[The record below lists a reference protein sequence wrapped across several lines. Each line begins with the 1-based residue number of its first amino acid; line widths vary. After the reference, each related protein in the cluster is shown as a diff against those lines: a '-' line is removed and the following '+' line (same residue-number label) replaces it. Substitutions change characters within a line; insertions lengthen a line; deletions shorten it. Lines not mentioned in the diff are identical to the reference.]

1 VPPGRPPGERDGTLD
16 ELDGTLG
23 AVTEEAPGG
32 VQPEGRRP
40 WPRITGG
47 ARLPSVLFVLLI
59 VGVGAALVLWKADQR
74 LSRGSGAAGP
84 PGQVGVPWERAL
96 LSVDG
101 ERVAVRFEG
110 VPLGGDQPC
119 GAWYIGLS
127 AALRHALRVTVIT
140 LPGPDVTDGGTCP
153 ADRSARCVEVRL
165 PYPPGDLPILDT
177 MTGEAPPM
185 DRAPASLGPAGAGV
199 GDTGETDTPGKTGA
213 PGDLCA
219 ELTGG

>member
-1 VPPGRPPGERDGTLD
+1 
-16 ELDGTLG
+16 
-23 AVTEEAPGG
+23 VTEDAPDGE
-32 VQPEGRRP
+32 QHEGRRP
-40 WPRITGG
+40 SRRIAAG
-47 ARLPSVLFVLLI
+47 ARLPTVVFVLLI
-59 VGVGAALVLWKADQR
+59 LGVGAALVLWKADQR

-110 VPLGGDQPC
+110 APLGGDQPC
-119 GAWYIGLS
+119 GAWYVGLS
-127 AALRHALRVTVIT
+127 AALRQALRVTVIT
-140 LPGPDVTDGGTCP
+140 LPGPDPADGGACP

-177 MTGEAPPM
+177 MTGEAPPV
-185 DRAPASLGPAGAGV
+185 DQAPTSLGPAGAGA
-199 GDTGETDTPGKTGA
+199 GAGNAAQTDA

-219 ELTGG
+219 QLTGG